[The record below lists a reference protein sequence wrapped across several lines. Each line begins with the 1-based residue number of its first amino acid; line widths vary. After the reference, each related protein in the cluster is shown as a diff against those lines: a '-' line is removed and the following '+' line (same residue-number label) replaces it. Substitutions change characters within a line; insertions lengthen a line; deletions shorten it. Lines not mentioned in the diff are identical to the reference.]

1 MSTYSRIYSPLPPRF
16 SYSELVSAL
25 SESGMWK
32 HHHQPTNKS
41 DQTKMNEKGVSGGER
56 WYKLVLEMDKRI
68 VDSVFDLL
76 THPYEPSAMEKLLE
90 DSLITHSK
98 EIAKAQVTHF
108 ISYDN
113 NTTVIH
119 THFCPYRT
127 LPEQHDLVL
136 I

>member
-1 MSTYSRIYSPLPPRF
+1 
-16 SYSELVSAL
+16 
-25 SESGMWK
+25 
-32 HHHQPTNKS
+32 
-41 DQTKMNEKGVSGGER
+41 MNDKGVSGGER

-68 VDSVFDLL
+68 VDTVFDLL

-113 NTTVIH
+113 NTTVNSLSLLPLSIS
-119 THFCPYRT
+119 TRT
-127 LPEQHDLVL
+127 T
-136 I
+136 